1 MNRDLSMPQNL
12 HDWLTLSSVP
22 GLGPAAFAMLL
33 QRFQT
38 PTGVLRATQ
47 TDLCEVSNIGRETA
61 RAILDKRNE
70 GWADGQIAQATEAGI
85 DILTMDDGRYPPLLR
100 QIYAPPPVLFVRGAI
115 DVCARPAVA
124 LVGSR
129 AFTHYGRDT
138 ACRLASELVQCG
150 ITVVSGMAMGIDTH
164 AHRGALEQGGYTAA
178 VLGCGLDRPYPA
190 ENAGLFEDICRTGVA
205 VTEFPLGTS
214 PEPHNFPRRNRII
227 SGLSLGVVVIEAG
240 TRSGALLTAQH
251 AVEQGREVFAVPGPI
266 HSGKSTGTH
275 RLIKQGAV
283 LVQSVD
289 DILSELP
296 NTLGQ
301 PFARPS
307 DASACPQDVPP
318 EADLSDSERAV
329 LAHLSVDTPLH
340 VDAIA
345 AHSGLPTSQTLSVLL
360 SLELAGRVQQRSGKQ
375 FIRKAP

>member
-1 MNRDLSMPQNL
+1 MSQNL
-12 HDWLTLSSVP
+12 HDCLTLFSVP
-22 GLGPAAFAMLL
+22 GLGPAAFAVLL

-38 PTGVLRATQ
+38 PAEVLRATR
-47 TDLCEVSNIGRETA
+47 TDLREVAGIGRETA
-61 RAILDKRNE
+61 QAILDKRDE
-70 GWADGQIAQATEAGI
+70 KWADEQIAQASEAGV

-100 QIYAPPPVLFVRGAI
+100 QIYAPPPVLFVRGTV

-138 ACRLASELVQCG
+138 ACRLAAELVQRG

-178 VLGCGLDRPYPA
+178 VLGSGLDHPYPA
-190 ENAGLFEDICRTGVA
+190 ENAGLFDDICRTGVV

-214 PEPHNFPRRNRII
+214 PEPHNFPRRNRVI

-266 HSGKSTGTH
+266 HSGKSTGTN
-275 RLIKQGAV
+275 RLIKEGAV
-283 LVQSVD
+283 LIQSVD
-289 DILSELP
+289 DILNELP

-301 PFARPS
+301 PFAQPS
-307 DASACPQDVPP
+307 GVSSGPQDTPT
-318 EADLSDSERAV
+318 EADLSDEERAV
-329 LAHLSVDTPLH
+329 LAHLSVDTPQH

-345 AHSGLPTSQTLSVLL
+345 AHSGLPASQTLSVLL
-360 SLELAGRVQQRSGKQ
+360 SLELAGRVQQRPGKQ